1 MKDDYSP
8 KDTLESLLVTIT
20 NYDSKAGTLLT
31 AVGVTFGFSLFS
43 IGEIINKTGPI
54 KTAIYVL
61 GILYI
66 VSFLSCIITLSLI
79 VFPRRRTRKEDEYK
93 IEYPLDLGD
102 LFRHLKDG
110 DLDDFLSKGYDKEAI
125 VDQIKVCTRITITKE
140 TLLRIFAVLI
150 IVFSAFLVSLLVC
163 LFI

>member
-1 MKDDYSP
+1 MKDDYSL

-79 VFPRRRTRKEDEYK
+79 VFPRRRTRKEDENK
-93 IEYPLDLGD
+93 IEYPLYLGD

-110 DLDDFLSKGYDKEAI
+110 DLDDFLSKCFDKEAI
-125 VDQIKVCTRITITKE
+125 VDQIKVCTRITRMKE

>member
-1 MKDDYSP
+1 MKDDYSL

-54 KTAIYVL
+54 KTAIYVI
-61 GILYI
+61 GVLYI

-79 VFPRRRTRKEDEYK
+79 VFPRGRTKKERKNK
-93 IEYPLDLGD
+93 IEYPLYLGD

-110 DLDDFLSKGYDKEAI
+110 DLNVFLDKGYNKEAI
-125 VDQIKVCTRITITKE
+125 LDQIKVCTRIAIVKE
-140 TLLRIFAVLI
+140 MLLRVFAILI
-150 IVFSAFLVSLLVC
+150 IVFSTFLVSLLVC